1 MFIKKDV
8 TMYKIA
14 IVIPTL
20 NEEKFIAQCLDCVIR
35 QTFPFTAIDLMVVDG
50 GSNDR
55 TKSIVEKYQK
65 RYSNIRLFIIQ
76 DVFSL
81 LHLI

>member
-50 GSNDR
+50 GSND
-55 TKSIVEKYQK
+55 
-65 RYSNIRLFIIQ
+65 
-76 DVFSL
+76 
-81 LHLI
+81 